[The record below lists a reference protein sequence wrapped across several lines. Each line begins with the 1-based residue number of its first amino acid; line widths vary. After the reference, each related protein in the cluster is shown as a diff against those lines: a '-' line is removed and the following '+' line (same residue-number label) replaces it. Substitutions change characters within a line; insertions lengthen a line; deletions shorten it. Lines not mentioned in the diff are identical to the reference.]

1 MAVINVTNV
10 TISNANYIVLYLFL
24 GKLSTI
30 GHITKYRGMSVKRYF
45 WHGNFQTTLF
55 TNRTYKFFICCYL

>member
-45 WHGNFQTTLF
+45 
-55 TNRTYKFFICCYL
+55 